1 MTDKQII
8 IDGVDV
14 SGCNFTLE
22 RDGKIKCECTHATGF
37 GVICDCESWKTCD
50 YKNYKRKE
58 QECEELKSVRDSWMS
73 KFEQETKIRELYQ
86 DGLDQL
92 KAENEELT
100 KYKSLFEKTRNLYN
114 EARMNNYELLDEI
127 KDLKDSIKRTICQ
140 SECYRYKEAEKLS
153 QTLAEIKEVLQLYN
167 NTTIG
172 IDKGN
177 GIFEFEVSN
186 NNVLGGKLI
195 YCYDT
200 NPAKKALQKISEV
213 ENGI

>member
-58 QECEELKSVRDSWMS
+58 QECERLKLDLIEAKAHRDYLNNLALS
-73 KFEQETKIRELYQ
+73 KTLNLVSEQ
-86 DGLDQL
+86 LDQL

-140 SECYRYKEAEKLS
+140 SECYRYKEAEKLK
-153 QTLAEIKEVLQLYN
+153 QTLTEIKEITEPYYVLSSKDSPVTQ
-167 NTTIG
+167 I
-172 IDKGN
+172 
-177 GIFEFEVSN
+177 
-186 NNVLGGKLI
+186 
-195 YCYDT
+195 
-200 NPAKKALQKISEV
+200 LQKINECEGND
-213 ENGI
+213 EN